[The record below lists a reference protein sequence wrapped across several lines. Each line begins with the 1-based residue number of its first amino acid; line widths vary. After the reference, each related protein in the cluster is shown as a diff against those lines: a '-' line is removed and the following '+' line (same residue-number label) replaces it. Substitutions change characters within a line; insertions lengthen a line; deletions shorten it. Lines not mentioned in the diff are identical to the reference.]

1 MTTNQLS
8 SKKSNQNKGVVIP
21 GSEFDPSTVTFSK
34 PNMDENLGSKF
45 IYPRANIDGKET
57 VRSVKQ
63 GSKIVVQ
70 ILKPPTSDKGPRVT
84 TKLSFAFR
92 FLVFLPYI

>member
-45 IYPRANIDGKET
+45 IYPRANIDGKEINL
-57 VRSVKQ
+57 V
-63 GSKIVVQ
+63 
-70 ILKPPTSDKGPRVT
+70 LKSD
-84 TKLSFAFR
+84 SFM
-92 FLVFLPYI
+92 